1 LVLFGQKRRK
11 VLERGIRWL
20 PTIQVGKQQRGLVKT
35 HTITLLGRKMG
46 KKVKAFGKVSVVV
59 PIYNIETEL
68 YIGEGSIP
76 STLPVDTSDVN
87 GCVQVV
93 KRDGFS
99 KVVIWLGKMEW
110 TTWDMGLLAHEMV
123 HVATKI
129 FGIIGVEGTVD
140 EEIMAYLVGYL
151 VREYSKKIHDKWSL

>member
-1 LVLFGQKRRK
+1 
-11 VLERGIRWL
+11 
-20 PTIQVGKQQRGLVKT
+20 
-35 HTITLLGRKMG
+35 MG

-129 FGIIGVEGTVD
+129 FGTIDV
-140 EEIMAYLVGYL
+140 
-151 VREYSKKIHDKWSL
+151 S